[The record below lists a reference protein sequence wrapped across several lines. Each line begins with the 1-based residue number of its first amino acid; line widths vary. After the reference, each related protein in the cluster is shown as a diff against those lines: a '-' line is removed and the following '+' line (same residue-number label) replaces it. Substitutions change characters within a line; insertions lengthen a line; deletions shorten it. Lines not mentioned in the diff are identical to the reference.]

1 VKNKDTKTGQFVGK
15 SKVASPCLFCNSS
28 FSSYLSDNKKFCNIE
43 CYHSSLLK
51 SKGDILYVSNADRQ
65 KRFREN
71 NKHRFHNKCSCG
83 ADKLISASNCNKCA
97 CFLKRQENN
106 PTWKGGYE
114 HKLKLN
120 RERILKIKVLGSHSP
135 QEWNNL
141 KVMYN
146 FMCLC
151 CKKQEPDVTLTRD
164 HIIPI
169 SKGGSDDISNMQ
181 PLCKSC
187 NSRKY
192 NKIINYLEELE
203 ITTQKL

>member
-1 VKNKDTKTGQFVGK
+1 VKNKDTKTGKFIGK
-15 SKVASPCLFCNSS
+15 SKTANSCLFCRSS
-28 FSSYLSDNKKFCNIE
+28 FYSYLSDNRKFCNID
-43 CYHSSLLK
+43 CYHSSLLVD
-51 SKGDILYVSNADRQ
+51 KGDTLYVSAATRQ
-65 KRFREN
+65 KRFREK
-71 NKHRFHNKCSCG
+71 NKSKFYDVCSCG
-83 ADKLISASNCNKCA
+83 AEKAIRSSHCSKCA
-97 CFLKRQENN
+97 CTLKRQENN

-120 RERILKIKVLGSHSP
+120 RERVLKVKVLGSHSP
-135 QEWNNL
+135 QEWNDL

-169 SKGGSDDISNMQ
+169 SKGGSNDISNLQ

-192 NKIINYLEELE
+192 NKIINYLDTLE